1 MQFGVERKM
10 PGLRT
15 SLLAVGCW
23 VGVSLASSAHAAT
36 IYSLSLT
43 KDDGTNAPSTW
54 STNQPDPG
62 TGGPTYSNTYDVHNG
77 NWDFQWG
84 VTGDPDPV
92 VSSNLTVTNNSAVTQ
107 TFTSLVVLPIAP
119 AVTPSSLIGG
129 SISGSVTDVNGNG
142 ATLATAAPD
151 ALYTAL
157 IDGVAVQT
165 LYNNPNSFVVTPP
178 FGSASV
184 PNAAFGSPIPSL
196 PGPAA
201 NNTIA
206 IQLKFTLSPGD
217 SMALTSV
224 FVVNPVP
231 EPVGLGMFGL
241 AAAGLLGR
249 RRRQAV

>member
-1 MQFGVERKM
+1 
-10 PGLRT
+10 L
-15 SLLAVGCW
+15 
-23 VGVSLASSAHAAT
+23 VGVSLASSAQAAT

-43 KDDGTNAPSTW
+43 RDDGVTTPATW
-54 STNQPDPG
+54 TMNQPDPG
-62 TGGPTYSNTYDVHNG
+62 TGGPTYSNTYDVHNA

-92 VSSNLTVTNNSAVTQ
+92 VSSNLTITNNTAVTQ
-107 TFTSLVVLPIAP
+107 TYISTVTLPIAP
-119 AVTPSSLIGG
+119 AITPSSLIGG

-157 IDGVAVQT
+157 IDGVSVHT
-165 LYNNPNSFVVTPP
+165 LYDNPSSFVVTPP

-184 PNAAFGSPIPSL
+184 PSADFGSPIPSL

-201 NNTIA
+201 NSSIA
-206 IQLKFTLSPGD
+206 IQLKFTLTPGD

-231 EPVGLGMFGL
+231 EPVGLGVFGL
-241 AAAGLLGR
+241 AAAGHLGR
-249 RRRQAV
+249 RRRQLA